1 MEDAKYKGLILR
13 SQGGFYQVLTGTG
26 ELQCRGRGRFR
37 KEDTQLVVGDRVEV
51 QPTGEGS
58 GFITGLMPRKNFLI
72 RPPVANIDR
81 LAMVVSST
89 QPAPNLLVIDKLTA
103 IAARRGI
110 PVVLVFTKVDLAD
123 TSALAEL
130 YGKAGYPVFQV
141 DSLSG
146 EGTQAVGELLAEG
159 ITAFC
164 GNSGAGKSSLLN
176 AIFPGLGL
184 ATGGIS
190 RKLGRG
196 RHTTRHVE
204 LFPTGQGG
212 YIADTPGFSAVE
224 FLQFE
229 RMPARELAECFPEFE
244 AYRGECRFTGC
255 SHRVEKGCA
264 VVAAVERGEIAKS
277 RHQSYCAIY
286 EELQTL
292 KEWETAKW
300 PQ

>member
-1 MEDAKYKGLILR
+1 MLEEEKFEGLILR
-13 SQGGFYQVLTGTG
+13 SQGGFYQVLTQGAG
-26 ELQCRGRGRFR
+26 ELSCRGRGRFR
-37 KEDTQLVVGDRVEV
+37 KDATQLVVGDRVLV
-51 QPTGEGS
+51 QATEEGS
-58 GFITGLMPRKNFLI
+58 GFITDLLPRKNSLI

-103 IAARRGI
+103 IAARRKI
-110 PVVLVFTKVDLAD
+110 PVVLVFTKADLAD
-123 TSALAEL
+123 TTGLAALYE
-130 YGKAGYPVFQV
+130 KAGYPVFQV

-146 EGTQAVGELLAEG
+146 TGTAAVGELFATG

-176 AIFPGLGL
+176 AIFPELML

-204 LFPTGQGG
+204 LFATGRGG

-229 RMPARELAECFPEFE
+229 RMPAGELAGCFPEF
-244 AYRGECRFTGC
+244 GEYVDGCRFTGC

-264 VVAAVERGEIAKS
+264 VVAAVAAGEIAES
-277 RHQSYCAIY
+277 RHRSYCAIY
-286 EELQTL
+286 EELKTL
-292 KEWETAKW
+292 KEWELGK
-300 PQ
+300 